1 MRVLA
6 NYYSR
11 RILSIESIIII
22 FKCSSTNQ
30 IAIHIVIL
38 CYKIVINLWSFKLF
52 SNIIRERHSA
62 LIVSSFKPT
71 HRNILSYFIKSLCV
85 TRCKHR
91 IQYKIVCKSSN
102 INLRII
108 KELFPRLYE
117 HIRRHFTFIHTIN
130 NAYKLRFTCNLSVYK
145 NILILNIRSKM

>member
-11 RILSIESIIII
+11 RILSIESIIVI

-38 CYKIVINLWSFKLF
+38 CYKIVINLWGFKLF
-52 SNIIRERHSA
+52 SNIIRERHST
-62 LIVSSFKPT
+62 LIMPSFKPT
-71 HRNILSYFIKSLCV
+71 HRNVFSNLIKSLCI
-85 TRCKHR
+85 TRCKHC

-108 KELFPRLYE
+108 KELFPRLYK
-117 HIRRHFTFIHTIN
+117 HVRRHFTFIHTIN
-130 NAYKLRFTCNLSVYK
+130 NAYKLRFTCNLSIYK
-145 NILILNIRSKM
+145 NILILNIWSKM